1 MALAS
6 LAALGIGFL
15 KDLVFDHGETLVK
28 KGIKE
33 VTGIDLDKKE
43 LTPEEIE
50 KIKVNE
56 LEIKKLNFKEL
67 ELEFL
72 REKED
77 NRHTETIRGQSHES
91 YRTNNQQA
99 DKIADL
105 VIKWNLPIIAILVL
119 VNILI
124 VYYMQDNATLIAI
137 VSQVIGIAIGKLF
150 SERQAIIDF
159 FFGSSIG
166 SKEKDVSIKQL
177 GGKQ

>member
-15 KDLVFDHGETLVK
+15 KDLAFDHGETLVK
-28 KGIKE
+28 KGIKK
-33 VTGIDLDKKE
+33 VTGIDLDKKSP
-43 LTPEEIE
+43 TPEEIE
-50 KIKVNE
+50 KIKANE
-56 LEIKKLNFKEL
+56 LEIKKLDFKQL

-77 NRHTETIRGQSHES
+77 NRHIETIRGQSHES
-91 YRTNNQQA
+91 YRTNGQQA
-99 DKIADL
+99 DKIANL

-159 FFGSSIG
+159 FFGSSMG
-166 SKEKDVSIKQL
+166 SKEKDISIKQL
-177 GGKQ
+177 GGK